1 MKINQLSL
9 FLENRA
15 GQLSAPIN
23 ALAKAGINI
32 VTLCLADSQ
41 QFGILRLIVQDWQRA
56 KEVLAKAGFVV
67 NITEVLALDVEDRPG
82 GLADMLTVCEAQK
95 LSIEYMYAFT
105 DGPKTGKATLIFRFE
120 DPDAAIRALDKHK
133 VNVIDPVKLFGR
145 GA

>member
-1 MKINQLSL
+1 MKIHQLSL
-9 FLENRA
+9 LLENRT
-15 GQLSAPIN
+15 GQLGAPIA

-56 KEVLAKAGFVV
+56 KEVLTKAGFVV
-67 NITEVLALDVEDRPG
+67 NITEVLALDVADRPG
-82 GLADMLTVCEAQK
+82 GLAEIMTICETDK

-105 DGPKTGKATLIFRFE
+105 DGPATGKATLIFRFE
-120 DPDAAIRALDKHK
+120 DPDLAIRTLEKHK
-133 VNVIDPVKLFGR
+133 VNVIDAVKLFGR

>member
-1 MKINQLSL
+1 MKIHQLSL
-9 FLENRA
+9 FLENRT
-15 GQLSAPIN
+15 GQLNAPIA

-56 KEVLAKAGFVV
+56 REVLTKAGFVV
-67 NITEVLALDVEDRPG
+67 NVTEVLALDVEDRPG
-82 GLADMLTVCEAQK
+82 GLAQVLTVCETEK

-105 DGPKTGKATLIFRFE
+105 DGPKARKATLVFRFE
-120 DPDAAIRALDKHK
+120 DPDLALRTLEKHK
-133 VNVIDPVKLFGR
+133 INAIGAVELFGR